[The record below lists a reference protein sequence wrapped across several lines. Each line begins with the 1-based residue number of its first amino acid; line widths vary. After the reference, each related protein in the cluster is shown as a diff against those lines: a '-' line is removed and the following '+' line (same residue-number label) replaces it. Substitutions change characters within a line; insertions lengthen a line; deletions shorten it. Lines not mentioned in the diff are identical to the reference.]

1 MASRGQAREVTQ
13 PSWLHGKREGTRS
26 AFGHLFRASKR
37 SRRRRDRPIRAR
49 KGIGLYFPRPKP
61 SDCVFED
68 ARRGRKARVTRLETH
83 PLSTPRRERVSA
95 MVSVSK
101 LLAMQWDCV
110 GKGRRGRGERGLNEM
125 LGLQV
130 SLARIWRSGFS
141 LPACKWQK
149 SQKFHFVPSESFGP
163 RSLRRQTRSTRESEG
178 PEGPL
183 GGYRSRVRLNR
194 RGRSVSIGVGV
205 GESPRYALN
214 PRGRSTFCVVLAH
227 RRVIFLRR
235 TITLY
240 LRSST
245 EPPWGT
251 RRSRRWE
258 TSSCSFLS

>member
-26 AFGHLFRASKR
+26 VFGHLFRASRR
-37 SRRRRDRPIRAR
+37 SRRTPDRPIRAR

-130 SLARIWRSGFS
+130 SLARSSNLQKAKNFNFCGVRVIWS
-141 LPACKWQK
+141 P
-149 SQKFHFVPSESFGP
+149 VPWSSDKVHA
-163 RSLRRQTRSTRESEG
+163 RVEG

-183 GGYRSRVRLNR
+183 GGYRLWVRPPGTPIDAAGASQSGSGSAR
-194 RGRSVSIGVGV
+194 
-205 GESPRYALN
+205 
-214 PRGRSTFCVVLAH
+214 AH
-227 RRVIFLRR
+227 SMR
-235 TITLY
+235 
-240 LRSST
+240 
-245 EPPWGT
+245 
-251 RRSRRWE
+251 
-258 TSSCSFLS
+258 

>member
-26 AFGHLFRASKR
+26 VFGHLFRASRR
-37 SRRRRDRPIRAR
+37 SRRRRDRPIRAS

-110 GKGRRGRGERGLNEM
+110 GKGRRDRGERGLKET

-130 SLARIWRSGFS
+130 SLARIWRSGF
-141 LPACKWQK
+141 LQMAK
-149 SQKFHFVPSESFGP
+149 SQKFQLCAVESFGP
-163 RSLRRQTRSTRESEG
+163 GPFVVRQGPRESQGAGGAFGWISLAGSTQSTRQE
-178 PEGPL
+178 
-183 GGYRSRVRLNR
+183 RLNR
-194 RGRSVSIGVGV
+194 GRGRR
-205 GESPRYALN
+205 EPTA
-214 PRGRSTFCVVLAH
+214 CVEPAGAQHV
-227 RRVIFLRR
+227 
-235 TITLY
+235 
-240 LRSST
+240 LRSFGRPS
-245 EPPWGT
+245 
-251 RRSRRWE
+251 SRYIP
-258 TSSCSFLS
+258 SANDNAIPS

>member
-26 AFGHLFRASKR
+26 VFGHLFRASRR

-68 ARRGRKARVTRLETH
+68 ARRSRKARVTRLETH

-110 GKGRRGRGERGLNEM
+110 GKGRRGRGERGLKET

-130 SLARIWRSGFS
+130 SLARIWRSGF
-141 LPACKWQK
+141 LQMAKKP
-149 SQKFHFVPSESFGP
+149 KFSTLCRPSHLVPGPLVVRQGP
-163 RSLRRQTRSTRESEG
+163 RESG
-178 PEGPL
+178 GAGGAFGWISPL
-183 GGYRSRVRLNR
+183 GSTARDAYR

-205 GESPRYALN
+205 GESPQHALN
-214 PRGRSTFCVVLAH
+214 PRGGSTFCVVLAAH

-258 TSSCSFLS
+258 TSSCSS

>member
-26 AFGHLFRASKR
+26 VFGHLIRASRR

-68 ARRGRKARVTRLETH
+68 ARRSRKARVTRLETH

-110 GKGRRGRGERGLNEM
+110 GKGRRDRGERGLKET

-130 SLARIWRSGFS
+130 SFGSNLALRF
-141 LPACKWQK
+141 PFKWQK
-149 SQKFHFVPSESFGP
+149 KRAGKKPKISTLCRPSHLVPGPLVVRQGP
-163 RSLRRQTRSTRESEG
+163 RESG
-178 PEGPL
+178 GAGGAFGWISPL
-183 GGYRSRVRLNR
+183 GSTARDAYR

-205 GESPRYALN
+205 GESPQHALN
-214 PRGRSTFCVVLAH
+214 PRGRSTF
-227 RRVIFLRR
+227 
-235 TITLY
+235 
-240 LRSST
+240 LRSFGPS
-245 EPPWGT
+245 
-251 RRSRRWE
+251 SRYIP
-258 TSSCSFLS
+258 SANDNAIPS

>member
-26 AFGHLFRASKR
+26 VFGHLFRASRR

-61 SDCVFED
+61 SDCVLED

-110 GKGRRGRGERGLNEM
+110 GKGRRDRGERGLKET

-130 SLARIWRSGFS
+130 SFGSNLALRFLLACLQMAKKPKISLCAVRVIWSPVPWSSDKVHARVIGAGGAFGWIS
-141 LPACKWQK
+141 LAGSTQSTRQERLNRGRGRREPTACVEPARAK
-149 SQKFHFVPSESFGP
+149 HVLRSFGP
-163 RSLRRQTRSTRESEG
+163 S
-178 PEGPL
+178 
-183 GGYRSRVRLNR
+183 SRYIPSANDNAIP
-194 RGRSVSIGVGV
+194 S
-205 GESPRYALN
+205 
-214 PRGRSTFCVVLAH
+214 
-227 RRVIFLRR
+227 
-235 TITLY
+235 
-240 LRSST
+240 
-245 EPPWGT
+245 
-251 RRSRRWE
+251 
-258 TSSCSFLS
+258 

>member
-26 AFGHLFRASKR
+26 VFGHLFRAFRR
-37 SRRRRDRPIRAR
+37 SRRRWDRPIRAR

-68 ARRGRKARVTRLETH
+68 AGRSRKARVTRLETH

-110 GKGRRGRGERGLNEM
+110 GKGRRGRGERGLKEM

-130 SLARIWRSGFS
+130 SLARIWRSGF
-141 LPACKWQK
+141 LKKP
-149 SQKFHFVPSESFGP
+149 KFSTFVPSESLVPGPFVVRQGP
-163 RSLRRQTRSTRESEG
+163 RESG
-178 PEGPL
+178 GAGGAFGWISPL
-183 GGYRSRVRLNR
+183 GSTARDAYR

-205 GESPRYALN
+205 GESPQHALN
-214 PRGRSTFCVVLAH
+214 PRGRSTFCVVLAAH
-227 RRVIFLRR
+227 RRVIFLPR

>member
-26 AFGHLFRASKR
+26 VFGHLFRASRR

-68 ARRGRKARVTRLETH
+68 AGRSRKARVTRLETH

-110 GKGRRGRGERGLNEM
+110 GKGRRDRGERGLKET

-130 SLARIWRSGFS
+130 SFGSNLALRF
-141 LPACKWQK
+141 LLACLANGKK
-149 SQKFHFVPSESFGP
+149 AKNFTLCRPSHLVPGPLVVRQGP
-163 RSLRRQTRSTRESEG
+163 RESHRG
-178 PEGPL
+178 
-183 GGYRSRVRLNR
+183 R
-194 RGRSVSIGVGV
+194 RGLWVDIARGFDSIDAAGASQSGS
-205 GESPRYALN
+205 GSAR
-214 PRGRSTFCVVLAH
+214 AH
-227 RRVIFLRR
+227 GMR
-235 TITLY
+235 
-240 LRSST
+240 
-245 EPPWGT
+245 
-251 RRSRRWE
+251 
-258 TSSCSFLS
+258 

>member
-26 AFGHLFRASKR
+26 VFGHLFRASRR

-68 ARRGRKARVTRLETH
+68 ARRSRKARVTRLETH

-110 GKGRRGRGERGLNEM
+110 GKGRRGRGERGLKET
-125 LGLQV
+125 LGLQSFV
-130 SLARIWRSGFS
+130 GSNLALRFPKKPKIFN
-141 LPACKWQK
+141 
-149 SQKFHFVPSESFGP
+149 FVPSESFGP
-163 RSLRRQTRSTRESEG
+163 RSLRRQTRSTLESEG

-183 GGYRSRVRLNR
+183 GGYRLWVRPPGTPIDAVGASRSGSGSAR
-194 RGRSVSIGVGV
+194 
-205 GESPRYALN
+205 
-214 PRGRSTFCVVLAH
+214 AH
-227 RRVIFLRR
+227 SMR
-235 TITLY
+235 
-240 LRSST
+240 
-245 EPPWGT
+245 
-251 RRSRRWE
+251 
-258 TSSCSFLS
+258 

>member
-26 AFGHLFRASKR
+26 VFGHLFRASKR

-68 ARRGRKARVTRLETH
+68 AGRSRKARVTRLETH

-130 SLARIWRSGFS
+130 SLARIWRSSF
-141 LPACKWQK
+141 PFKCQK
-149 SQKFHFVPSESFGP
+149 AKNCAVRVIWSPVPWSSDKVHA
-163 RSLRRQTRSTRESEG
+163 RVEG

-183 GGYRSRVRLNR
+183 GGYRLWVRPPGTPIDAAGASQSGSGSAR
-194 RGRSVSIGVGV
+194 
-205 GESPRYALN
+205 
-214 PRGRSTFCVVLAH
+214 AH
-227 RRVIFLRR
+227 SMR
-235 TITLY
+235 
-240 LRSST
+240 
-245 EPPWGT
+245 
-251 RRSRRWE
+251 
-258 TSSCSFLS
+258 

>member
-26 AFGHLFRASKR
+26 VFGHLFRASRR

-110 GKGRRGRGERGLNEM
+110 GKGRRGRGERGLKET
-125 LGLQV
+125 LGLQSFV
-130 SLARIWRSGFS
+130 GSNLALRFPSNGKKPKISTLCRRVIWS
-141 LPACKWQK
+141 
-149 SQKFHFVPSESFGP
+149 
-163 RSLRRQTRSTRESEG
+163 RSLRRQTRSTRESRG
-178 PEGPL
+178 
-183 GGYRSRVRLNR
+183 R
-194 RGRSVSIGVGV
+194 RGLWVDIARGFDSIDAAGASQSGS
-205 GESPRYALN
+205 GSAR
-214 PRGRSTFCVVLAH
+214 AH
-227 RRVIFLRR
+227 SMR
-235 TITLY
+235 
-240 LRSST
+240 
-245 EPPWGT
+245 
-251 RRSRRWE
+251 
-258 TSSCSFLS
+258 

>member
-26 AFGHLFRASKR
+26 VFGHLFRASKR

-110 GKGRRGRGERGLNEM
+110 GKGRRGRGERGLKET
-125 LGLQV
+125 LGLQFS
-130 SLARIWRSGFS
+130 SLARSA
-141 LPACKWQK
+141 LQK
-149 SQKFHFVPSESFGP
+149 AKIFNFMPSESFGP
-163 RSLRRQTRSTRESEG
+163 RSLGRQTRSTREWRG
-178 PEGPL
+178 
-183 GGYRSRVRLNR
+183 R
-194 RGRSVSIGVGV
+194 RGLWVDIAFGFDRPGRLSTRQ
-205 GESPRYALN
+205 ERLD
-214 PRGRSTFCVVLAH
+214 RGRGRREPTACVEPAGAQHV
-227 RRVIFLRR
+227 
-235 TITLY
+235 
-240 LRSST
+240 LRSFG
-245 EPPWGT
+245 PP
-251 RRSRRWE
+251 SRYIP
-258 TSSCSFLS
+258 SANDNAIPS

>member
-1 MASRGQAREVTQ
+1 MASRGHAREVTQ

-26 AFGHLFRASKR
+26 VFGHLFRASRR

-61 SDCVFED
+61 SDCVLED

-110 GKGRRGRGERGLNEM
+110 GKGRRGRGERGLKET
-125 LGLQV
+125 LGLQFS
-130 SLARIWRSGFS
+130 SLARSA
-141 LPACKWQK
+141 LQK
-149 SQKFHFVPSESFGP
+149 AKIFNFMPSESFGP

>member
-26 AFGHLFRASKR
+26 VFGHLFRASRR

-68 ARRGRKARVTRLETH
+68 AGRSRKARVTRLETH

-110 GKGRRGRGERGLNEM
+110 GKGRRRRGERGLKET

-130 SLARIWRSGFS
+130 SFGSNLALRF
-141 LPACKWQK
+141 PFKWQK
-149 SQKFHFVPSESFGP
+149 KRAGKKPKISTLCRPSHLVPGPLVVRQGP
-163 RSLRRQTRSTRESEG
+163 RESHRG
-178 PEGPL
+178 
-183 GGYRSRVRLNR
+183 R
-194 RGRSVSIGVGV
+194 RGLWVDIARGFDSIDAAGASQSGS
-205 GESPRYALN
+205 GSAR
-214 PRGRSTFCVVLAH
+214 AH
-227 RRVIFLRR
+227 SMR
-235 TITLY
+235 
-240 LRSST
+240 
-245 EPPWGT
+245 
-251 RRSRRWE
+251 
-258 TSSCSFLS
+258 